1 MGMVIAADMKSSWLG
16 TFPDNPF
23 SVPVVVDRSGATPQ
37 LAMGLVEG
45 QLRTA
50 MKTFIA
56 LEQADLVLNHPEE
69 AERESAN
76 REQLRWTDLSKEQR
90 DACPPLLL
98 VGTSEDLAGK
108 GLFDLLETDLPI
120 KVLAFSDLAF
130 DADLARGQRTYDV
143 AFTAMALRKSFVA
156 QCSISEPGHFYRCLR
171 DGLDFSGPAL
181 IHVHAPSPTR
191 HGYDAHLTVEQAQT
205 AVRSRAFPIF
215 RYDPTE
221 EGVFGVHLELDG
233 NPEPKSTFVEDEKLG
248 RLTPAN
254 WAAREKRFRAF
265 ISPLGEVA
273 GATTSVADYL
283 LLPEEQRSDK
293 TPFVTLDGES
303 RLAVS
308 RELAHA
314 FGEHISIWQALQEV
328 AGLVTPFTQ
337 KVREEAEQAVA
348 EAHQAEVQS
357 IRSEYE
363 AKIQSLGAEKQS
375 EIAEKIR
382 NQLLV
387 LTGYKK

>member
-1 MGMVIAADMKSSWLG
+1 
-16 TFPDNPF
+16 
-23 SVPVVVDRSGATPQ
+23 
-37 LAMGLVEG
+37 MGLIDG

-50 MKTFIA
+50 MKTFTA
-56 LEQADLVLNHPEE
+56 LEQADLVLNRPEE
-69 AERESAN
+69 AERESTN
-76 REQLRWTDLSKEQR
+76 LEQLRWMDLSKEQR

-98 VGTSEDLAGK
+98 VGSSEALAGK
-108 GLFDLLETDLPI
+108 GLLDLLESDLPI
-120 KVLAFSDLAF
+120 KVLALTDLAF
-130 DADLARGQRTYDV
+130 DADVTRGKRTYDV
-143 AFTAMALRKSFVA
+143 AFTAMALRKAFVA
-156 QCSISEPGHFYRCLR
+156 QCSISEPGHFYGCLR
-171 DGLDFSGPAL
+171 DGLDFAGPAL

-191 HGYDAHLTVEQAQT
+191 HGYDAHRTVEQAHA

-215 RYDPTE
+215 RYDPTG
-221 EGVFGVHLELDG
+221 EGVFGLHLELDG
-233 NPEPKSTFVEDEKLG
+233 NPKPKSTFVEDEKLG
-248 RLTPAN
+248 QFTPAH
-254 WAAREKRFRAF
+254 WAAREKRFAAF
-265 ISPLGEVA
+265 ISPPGEDT
-273 GATTSVADYL
+273 GAPTSVADYL
-283 LLPEEQRSDK
+283 LLPEDQRSDK
-293 TPFVTLDGES
+293 TPFVTLDGET

-308 RELAHA
+308 RELAQA
-314 FGEHISIWQALQEV
+314 FGERISIWLALQEV

-363 AKIQSLGAEKQS
+363 AKIQSLGSEKQS